1 MSEIIDKLVAASGL
15 HHIAVRR
22 ILVSAPQRYKE
33 FTIAKRNGGRRKIAQ
48 PAKELKI
55 LQRAFASEF
64 LSDLPI
70 HEAATAY
77 RAGSSIRDNASK
89 HAGFGPILK
98 MDFKDF
104 FPSISDRDWCE
115 YCQKNKLFEDPQ
127 ERRLSTLLLF
137 HRPKGGSK
145 LRLAIGAPSSP
156 MLSNIL
162 MFDFDKH
169 ISELV
174 ALDKVRY
181 TRYADDLTFS
191 APRTGH
197 LTGVRKAVSKAINYV
212 EFPNLKVNREKTT
225 YITTKYH
232 RSVTGLTL
240 ANDGRITI
248 GRDKK
253 REVRAAVHSFTLGK
267 LDGESI
273 ERLYGYISFIHSVE
287 PEFIDV
293 LSKKYGVNAIQS
305 LRDASAAI
313 RQARDTDAYI

>member
-15 HHIAVRR
+15 NPFVVRR
-22 ILVSAPQRYKE
+22 ILSTAPRRYKE
-33 FTIAKRNGGRRKIAQ
+33 FSVPKRSGGKRKIAQ

-55 LQRAFASEF
+55 LQRAFVDEF

-70 HEAATAY
+70 HPAATAY
-77 RAGSSIRDNASK
+77 RPETSIKDNAER

-104 FPSISDRDWCE
+104 FPSITDRDWE
-115 YCQKNKLFEDPQ
+115 HYCQKNNLFEDPL

-156 MLSNIL
+156 TLSNIL
-162 MFDFDKH
+162 MFEFDRC

-174 ALDKVRY
+174 ASDKVQY

-197 LTGVRKAVSKAINYV
+197 LTGVKRAVSKAINHV
-212 EFPNLKVNREKTT
+212 DFPNLKINREKTT
-225 YITTKYH
+225 YITTKFH

-253 REVRAAVHSFTLGK
+253 REIRASVHGFILGK
-267 LDGESI
+267 LDEKSI
-273 ERLYGYISFIHSVE
+273 ERLHGYISFINSVE

-293 LSKKYGVNAIQS
+293 LNKKYGSGTLQN
-305 LRDASAAI
+305 LRDASVAI
-313 RQARDTDAYI
+313 RRA

>member
-1 MSEIIDKLVAASGL
+1 MSEIIEKLVAASGL
-15 HHIAVRR
+15 NPFVVRR
-22 ILVSAPQRYKE
+22 ILATAPRRYKE
-33 FTIAKRNGGRRKIAQ
+33 FSVPKRNGGKRKIAQ

-55 LQRAFASEF
+55 LQRAFVDEF
-64 LSDLPI
+64 LSELPI
-70 HEAATAY
+70 HPAATAY
-77 RAGSSIRDNASK
+77 RAETSIKDNAER

-104 FPSISDRDWCE
+104 FPCITDRDWE
-115 YCQKNKLFEDPQ
+115 HYCQRNNLFEDPL

-156 MLSNIL
+156 TLSNVL
-162 MFDFDKH
+162 LFEFDRY

-174 ALDKVRY
+174 APDKVLY

-197 LTGVRKAVSKAINYV
+197 LTGVKRAVSRAINHV
-212 EFPNLKVNREKTT
+212 DFPTLRINREKTT
-225 YITTKYH
+225 YITTKFH

-240 ANDGRITI
+240 ANDGRVTI

-253 REVRAAVHSFTLGK
+253 REIRASVHRFTLGK
-267 LDGESI
+267 LDEDSI
-273 ERLYGYISFIHSVE
+273 ERLHGYISFINSVE

-293 LSKKYGVNAIQS
+293 LTKKYGSGMMQN
-305 LRDASAAI
+305 LRDASVAI
-313 RQARDTDAYI
+313 RRA